1 MDHATDTD
9 IREMLD
15 HVASRL
21 SWYQS
26 EFGSKQSFTYEVRHF
41 YNKLFF
47 NPGMFVEKW
56 RQKQEEAGL
65 AGTVEEILI
74 KDPDTRRATITSL
87 ATFRRYLVSVQVVN
101 PVGLGPSSTVVVR
114 TGEGG
119 G

>member
-47 NPGMFVEKW
+47 NPGMFVEKR
-56 RQKQEEAGL
+56 RQKQEEG
-65 AGTVEEILI
+65 VRRRR
-74 KDPDTRRATITSL
+74 RRALSESDP
-87 ATFRRYLVSVQVVN
+87 LVRGMEN
-101 PVGLGPSSTVVVR
+101 FHL
-114 TGEGG
+114 
-119 G
+119 